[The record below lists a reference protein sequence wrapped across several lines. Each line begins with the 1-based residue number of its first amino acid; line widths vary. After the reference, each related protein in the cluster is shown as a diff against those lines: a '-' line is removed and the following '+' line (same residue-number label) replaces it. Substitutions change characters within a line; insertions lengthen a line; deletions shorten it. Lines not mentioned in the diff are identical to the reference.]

1 MKKRYLRYLAS
12 AAALAAIAGL
22 TACGSARSQPPG
34 SPSPGSPPAGS
45 PSAGAPA
52 AGDGPAPAPPT
63 LGLLPAS
70 PQLTDRLV
78 LSRTSVTAGTALKGT
93 LVVTN
98 HGPAVN
104 LTHGC
109 RPAYAVVLTSHRFPP
124 RAAFSSDCSVR
135 PFVIEPGVNRYA
147 VTVLTSYQSCATGP
161 KQATR
166 SVPACLSG
174 HRMPPLPE
182 GRYHAVLVGSG
193 NLRLP
198 PPAPVAVTL
207 TGP

>member
-1 MKKRYLRYLAS
+1 MKKRYLRYLAGVG
-12 AAALAAIAGL
+12 ALAAIAGL
-22 TACGSARSQPPG
+22 AACGSARSPSPGAPPPG
-34 SPSPGSPPAGS
+34 APPRGSPPAG
-45 PSAGAPA
+45 APA
-52 AGDGPAPAPPT
+52 GGGPDTMPPT

-78 LSRTSVTAGTALKGT
+78 LAHTSVTAGTALKGT
-93 LVVTN
+93 LLVTN
-98 HGPAVN
+98 HGPAIN

-109 RPAYAVVLTSHRFPP
+109 RPAYAVVLTSRRFKP
-124 RAAFSSDCSVR
+124 RPAFSSDCSVR
-135 PFVIEPGVNRYA
+135 PFVIKPGLNRFA
-147 VTVLTSYQSCATGP
+147 VTVLTSYQGCTMDQ

-174 HRMPPLPE
+174 HRLPPLPE

>member
-1 MKKRYLRYLAS
+1 MKKRYLRYLA
-12 AAALAAIAGL
+12 AAGALAAIAGL
-22 TACGSARSQPPG
+22 TACGSARS
-34 SPSPGSPPAGS
+34 PSPGARSPG
-45 PSAGAPA
+45 GPA
-52 AGDGPAPAPPT
+52 ADGGSTPAPPT

-78 LSRTSVTAGTALKGT
+78 LDHTSVTAGRALTGT

-124 RAAFSSDCSVR
+124 DAAFSSDCSAR
-135 PFVIEPGVNRYA
+135 PFVIKPGVNRLA
-147 VTVLTSYQSCATGP
+147 VTVLTSYPGCTMDS

-166 SVPACLSG
+166 SLPACLSG
-174 HRMPPLPE
+174 HRLPPLPA

>member
-1 MKKRYLRYLAS
+1 MRYLRYLA
-12 AAALAAIAGL
+12 AAGALAAFAGL
-22 TACGSARSQPPG
+22 TACGSAH
-34 SPSPGSPPAGS
+34 SPVGGGPE
-45 PSAGAPA
+45 AGAAAPIPA
-52 AGDGPAPAPPT
+52 PT

-70 PQLTDRLV
+70 PQLTDRLA
-78 LSRTSVTAGTALKGT
+78 LSRTSVTAGTPIEGT

-98 HGPAVN
+98 HGPTVN

-124 RAAFSSDCSVR
+124 DAAFPADCSVR
-135 PFVIEPGVNRYA
+135 SFIIKPGVNRLA
-147 VTVLTSYQSCATGP
+147 VTVATTYMGCTADQ
-161 KQATR
+161 KRATH
-166 SVPACLSG
+166 STPACMRG
-174 HRMPPLPE
+174 NRMPPLPE